1 MRTLKKTLSLVLV
14 VAMVLGLCVVG
25 ASAKNAVDDFTDA
38 DKIGAAYTEA
48 VGVMTGIGV
57 IKGMGDG
64 TLSPTGNYTRAQAA
78 KIITYML
85 IGEKAA
91 ESLVCT
97 TAPFEDVAANHWAA
111 GYIAF
116 CVEKGIING
125 MSATTFEPEGQ
136 LTGFQWAKMLLCAVG
151 FGSQG
156 EFTGNSWSLNTA
168 FVAHRVGLFDGDLA
182 GADHVALQR
191 QQAILYAFNVLTTV
205 PQVTYAPGITGYIE
219 GVENYKPVTDLGK
232 TLGESIYKLASVTG
246 IIVDNEALNAP
257 ATVVNAKAEYNAYA
271 PNTVSVKAN
280 TGLDMMYHAA
290 RIWYVEGTKA
300 NTGVFVLDLAKV
312 ETTNCPTTLPAKDV
326 YNIGKEVVGSVAY
339 QYDKVD
345 NSAVDAGTAN
355 VVLYYKWA
363 RLGARVEVKS
373 TTVID
378 SVTVANSAIKTD
390 ISAINKDDPIIYL
403 KGESTTTDNAGW
415 HVYAPSATS
424 GTVTSLSDKGVIT
437 LSDGTKL
444 SPSNIVG
451 AGRAEALVRIE
462 RILTGIIHDA
472 PTYYF
477 TLDTHGHYITM
488 TEDPYRTVALYTGSW
503 KLTSSHDAW
512 STSVQYAAQFVD
524 VKTGAVKVVP
534 VRNTWVANN
543 ASLQHKGYFDITD
556 ELFGDATYAPH
567 AVNESDNYYGG
578 SYAIVND
585 VDSIGVSSYTFWA
598 NDTANRINVAVPT
611 TVNGVTT
618 WRADGVRFNDET
630 VTFIIVNGTGDTLTV
645 DTYTGVAGLIEGY
658 AKKTGL
664 PITRV
669 TLRNMA
675 LVVNDEAAGNKSASV
690 IFAYDAATATGG
702 VVFFP
707 TDVEKWSL
715 VTDSYYQYDF
725 AYLNGEK
732 SVGNIKI
739 SRRAALAGTVAG
751 VSMNNGLNPDIERGF
766 YFYTVG
772 EDGFCDAL
780 TRVPLQSRAVFYSD
794 TANKIAMADGVY
806 WINGVKVASDCKVVD
821 TRSGAGTTVDTIDAL
836 AKLVNNNNYTG
847 PVQVFYM
854 RTSDQIDLI
863 YVVDYNLG
871 WISIG
876 FDADMT
882 GWLVDGEASTEA
894 YESDTVVISSDA
906 LKALDNGTVVDV
918 EFNVL
923 PPAAADGN
931 KVKATV
937 KDGSIAV
944 PVHDFVKDGTK
955 LAEVTITGITYDVVL
970 KNNQP
975 EFEVRYKINDTGS
988 SVEWENDTAVTLDVG
1003 DFLALAF
1010 VREGV
1015 AKDITATVAM
1025 NNNETP
1031 TSVGIAFN
1039 SSSTG
1044 WIKKVVPTGES
1055 ITIASI
1061 TASFTMTLGG
1071 KDYTAATYYNFE
1083 NPVDNA
1089 NKDTYQDITWVPGDE
1104 VSVVV
1109 VRSGA
1114 AIQDSDLGSL
1124 LILRTTTNGELKSV
1138 ESLKDGGTNQ
1148 EFTFKFVPG
1157 ANVVDVVSSTGNAYW
1172 STEKFESD

>member
-38 DKIGAAYTEA
+38 DKIGDAYYEA

-64 TLSPTGNYTRAQAA
+64 ILSPTGNYTRAQAA

-116 CVEKGIING
+116 CVEQGIING

-168 FVAHRVGLFDGDLA
+168 KVAHLVGLFNGDLA

-191 QQAILYAFNVLTTV
+191 QQAMLYAFNVLTTV

-219 GVENYKPVTDLGK
+219 GVENYKPVTDLGQ
-232 TLGESIYKLASVTG
+232 TLGWSIYKLKSVTG

-300 NTGVFVLDLAKV
+300 NTGVFVYDLAKV

-378 SVTVANSAIKTD
+378 GVTVANSAIKTD

-424 GTVTSLSDKGVIT
+424 GTVKSLSAKGVIT
-437 LSDGTKL
+437 LADGTTL

-451 AGRAEALVRIE
+451 AGRAEALARIE
-462 RILTGIIHDA
+462 RILTGVIHDA

-543 ASLQHKGYFDITD
+543 ASLLDKGYFDITD

-567 AVNESDNYYGG
+567 VVDVSDNYYGG
-578 SYAIVND
+578 SYAIVNA
-585 VDSIGVSSYTFWA
+585 VNGIGVSSYTFRA
-598 NDTANRINVAVPT
+598 ADTANRINVAVPST
-611 TVNGVTT
+611 SGYSV
-618 WRADGVRFNDET
+618 DGVRFNDET

-664 PITRV
+664 PITSV

-715 VTDSYYQYDF
+715 VTDSYYQYDL

-732 SVGNIKI
+732 SVGSIKI
-739 SRRAALAGTVAG
+739 SRLAALAGSVAG
-751 VSMNNGLNPDIERGF
+751 VSVNNVLNPDIERGF

-836 AKLVNNNNYTG
+836 AKLVNNNYYTG
-847 PVQVFYM
+847 AVQVFYM
-854 RTSDQIDLI
+854 WTNDKINLI
-863 YVVDYNLG
+863 YVVDCNLG
-871 WISIG
+871 WIDFEFAEGMTDWTVNSKTSDEVYE
-876 FDADMT
+876 DAN
-882 GWLVDGEASTEA
+882 
-894 YESDTVVISSDA
+894 VVIANDA
-906 LKALDNGTVVDV
+906 LEALDDGTTVDIA
-918 EFNVL
+918 FNVT
-923 PPAAADGN
+923 PAAAAAKDTT
-931 KVKATV
+931 VEATV
-937 KDGSIAV
+937 KDGKV
-944 PVHDFVKDGTK
+944 TLPVHSFVKDGTK
-955 LAEVTITGITYDVVL
+955 LADVTITGVTYKVTVTNKQTEFGVCYLNPTSDATNKGTTLDDDHNPIVVNVGDKIRLCVFRDNVPAGIEATIYLTGALDQDIKFQGSTERKYGWSAAEGFVPTSNSLVIEKVTAEFTLNLGEATSAPAMSYSFKSGDTNANADKIT
-970 KNNQP
+970 
-975 EFEVRYKINDTGS
+975 F
-988 SVEWENDTAVTLDVG
+988 TAVPGSAYEFDLY
-1003 DFLALAF
+1003 
-1010 VREGV
+1010 R
-1015 AKDITATVAM
+1015 
-1025 NNNETP
+1025 
-1031 TSVGIAFN
+1031 
-1039 SSSTG
+1039 
-1044 WIKKVVPTGES
+1044 
-1055 ITIASI
+1055 
-1061 TASFTMTLGG
+1061 
-1071 KDYTAATYYNFE
+1071 TAAA
-1083 NPVDNA
+1083 DNNGDGKLLKLTLSAGSPIYSINRYAAA
-1089 NKDTYQDITWVPGDE
+1089 NT
-1104 VSVVV
+1104 
-1109 VRSGA
+1109 GA
-1114 AIQDSDLGSL
+1114 AL
-1124 LILRTTTNGELKSV
+1124 N
-1138 ESLKDGGTNQ
+1138 
-1148 EFTFKFVPG
+1148 FKFTPA
-1157 ANVVDVVSSTGNAYW
+1157 ANNVTVSAVDWSSETLA
-1172 STEKFESD
+1172 TT

>member
-25 ASAKNAVDDFTDA
+25 ASATNKVDGYEDA
-38 DKIGAAYTEA
+38 GKIGAAYTEA
-48 VGVMTGIGV
+48 VGVMTGLGIVDGV
-57 IKGMGDG
+57 TD
-64 TLSPTGNYTRAQAA
+64 TELRPENTYQRDQAA
-78 KIITYML
+78 KIIAYML
-85 IGEKAA
+85 LGKDKAEKL
-91 ESLVCT
+91 SCT
-97 TAPFEDVAANHWAA
+97 KAPFEDVPKTHWAA

-116 CVEKGIING
+116 CKDVGIIDG
-125 MSATTFEPEGQ
+125 VTETEFKPTAA
-136 LTGFQWAKMLLCAVG
+136 LTGFQWAKMLLSAVG
-151 FGSQG
+151 FGVNG
-156 EFTGNSWSLNTA
+156 ELEGDHWSVKTQIFGNAVN
-168 FVAHRVGLFDGDLA
+168 LFDGDTA
-182 GADHVALQR
+182 AATHNALQR
-191 QQAILYAFNVLTTV
+191 QQAMLLAFNVLTDV
-205 PQVTYAPGITGYIE
+205 NVVVWSEALGDYIE
-219 GVENYKPVTDLGK
+219 GYYTFADRYTYEG
-232 TLGESIYKLASVTG
+232 TLGENVWKLDSVTG
-246 IIVDNEALNAP
+246 VIVDNEALNAP

-300 NTGVFVLDLAKV
+300 NTGVFVYDLAKV
-312 ETTNCPTTLPAKDV
+312 ETTNCPTTLPTKDV
-326 YNIGKEVVGSVAY
+326 YNIGKEVANSVAY

-345 NSAVDAGTAN
+345 NSAIDAGTAN

-363 RLGARVEVKS
+363 KLGARVEVKS

-378 SVTVANSAIKTD
+378 GVTVANSAIKTD
-390 ISAINKDDPIIYL
+390 ISAIDKDDPIIYL
-403 KGESTTTDNAGW
+403 KGKSTTTDNAGW

-543 ASLQHKGYFDITD
+543 ASLLDKGYFDITD

-567 AVNESDNYYGG
+567 VVNVSDNYYGG
-578 SYAIVND
+578 SYAIVNA
-585 VDSIGVSSYTFWA
+585 VDGIGVSSYTFSA
-598 NDTANRINVAVPT
+598 ADTANRIGVAVPT
-611 TVNGVTT
+611 TNGGYAV
-618 WRADGVRFNDET
+618 DGVRFNDET

-664 PITRV
+664 PITSV

-739 SRRAALAGTVAG
+739 SRRAALAGSVAG
-751 VSMNNGLNPDIERGF
+751 VSVNDPLNPDIERGF

-780 TRVPLQSRAVFYSD
+780 TRVPLQDESVFYSD

-836 AKLVNNNNYTG
+836 AKLVNNNYYTG
-847 PVQVFYM
+847 AVQVFYM
-854 RTSDQIDLI
+854 WTNDKINLI
-863 YVVDYNLG
+863 YVVDCNLG
-871 WISIG
+871 WIDFG
-876 FDADMT
+876 FGDLT
-882 GWLVDGEASTEA
+882 GWTVNGEASDEV
-894 YESDTVVISSDA
+894 YEDANVVIANGA
-906 LKALDNGTVVDV
+906 LKALDNGTTVDIAFSV
-918 EFNVL
+918 S
-923 PPAAADGN
+923 PAAAAKDTT
-931 KVKATV
+931 VEATV
-937 KDGSIAV
+937 KDGKV
-944 PVHDFVKDGTK
+944 TLPVHSFVKDGTK
-955 LAEVTITGITYDVVL
+955 LADVTITGVTYDVTVTNEQTEFGVCYL
-970 KNNQP
+970 NPTSDAENKGTILSDDTNPITVNVGDKIRLCVFRDNVPTGIEATIYLTGATNQDIVFKGSTARMYGWSGVEGFVP
-975 EFEVRYKINDTGS
+975 TSNSLVIEKVTAEFTLSLGEPTSSPATNYSFKSGNVDANADKITFTAIPGSTYEFEVYR
-988 SVEWENDTAVTLDVG
+988 
-1003 DFLALAF
+1003 
-1010 VREGV
+1010 
-1015 AKDITATVAM
+1015 
-1025 NNNETP
+1025 
-1031 TSVGIAFN
+1031 
-1039 SSSTG
+1039 
-1044 WIKKVVPTGES
+1044 
-1055 ITIASI
+1055 
-1061 TASFTMTLGG
+1061 
-1071 KDYTAATYYNFE
+1071 TAAADSNGDGKLLELTLSTTE
-1083 NPVDNA
+1083 A
-1089 NKDTYQDITWVPGDE
+1089 LSSINKYSAE
-1104 VSVVV
+1104 
-1109 VRSGA
+1109 
-1114 AIQDSDLGSL
+1114 DSDAAL
-1124 LILRTTTNGELKSV
+1124 N
-1138 ESLKDGGTNQ
+1138 
-1148 EFTFKFVPG
+1148 FKFVPA
-1157 ANVVDVVSSTGNAYW
+1157 ANTITIDRVDW
-1172 STEKFESD
+1172 TEETQPVT

>member
-25 ASAKNAVDDFTDA
+25 ASATNKVDGYEDA
-38 DKIGAAYTEA
+38 GKIGAAYTEA
-48 VGVMTGIGV
+48 VGVMTGLGIVDGV
-57 IKGMGDG
+57 TD
-64 TLSPTGNYTRAQAA
+64 TELRPENTYQRDQAA
-78 KIITYML
+78 KIIAYML
-85 IGEKAA
+85 LGKNKAD
-91 ESLVCT
+91 SLSCT
-97 TAPFEDVAANHWAA
+97 VAPFEDVPANHWAA

-116 CVEKGIING
+116 CKEQGIIDG
-125 MSATTFEPEGQ
+125 VTETTFKPTGT

-151 FGSQG
+151 FGVNG
-156 EFTGNSWSLNTA
+156 EFEGDSWSLNTA
-168 FVAHRVGLFDGDLA
+168 KVAHTVDLFAGDLA

-191 QQAILYAFNVLTTV
+191 QQAMLYAFNALTNV
-205 PQVTYAPGITGYIE
+205 DVVVWSEALGDYIE
-219 GVENYKPVTDLGK
+219 WYSGFVGGRFTYTG
-232 TLGESIYKLASVTG
+232 TLGENVWKLDSVTG

-290 RIWYVEGTKA
+290 RIWYVAGTKA
-300 NTGVFVLDLAKV
+300 NTGVFVYDLAKV

-326 YNIGKEVVGSVAY
+326 YNIGKEVANSVAY

-345 NSAVDAGTAN
+345 NSAIDAGTAN

-363 RLGARVEVKS
+363 KLGARVEVKS

-378 SVTVANSAIKTD
+378 GVTVANSAIKTD

-403 KGESTTTDNAGW
+403 KGKSTTTDNAGW

-424 GTVTSLSDKGVIT
+424 GTVKSLSDKGVIT
-437 LSDGTKL
+437 LADGTTL

-451 AGRAEALVRIE
+451 AGRAEALARIE
-462 RILTGIIHDA
+462 RILTGVIHDA

-534 VRNTWVANN
+534 VRNTWVADN

-578 SYAIVND
+578 SYAIVDNTI
-585 VDSIGVSSYTFWA
+585 SIVGDSSYTFSA
-598 NDTANRINVAVPT
+598 ADTANRIDVAVPST
-611 TVNGVTT
+611 FGYSV
-618 WRADGVRFNDET
+618 DGVRFNDET

-664 PITRV
+664 PITSV

-751 VSMNNGLNPDIERGF
+751 VSVNKALNPDIERGF

-871 WISIG
+871 WIDFG
-876 FDADMT
+876 FAEGMT
-882 GWLVDGEASTEA
+882 DWTVNSKASDEV
-894 YESDTVVISSDA
+894 YEDTNVVIANDD
-906 LKALDNGTVVDV
+906 LKALDDGTTVDIAFSV
-918 EFNVL
+918 S
-923 PPAAADGN
+923 PAAAAND
-931 KVKATV
+931 ATV
-937 KDGSIAV
+937 QATVEDGKV
-944 PVHDFVKDGTK
+944 TLPVHSFVKDGTK
-955 LAEVTITGITYDVVL
+955 LADVTITAVTYKVTVTNKQTEFGVCYLNPTSDATNKGTTLDDDHNPIVVNVGDKIRLCVFRDNVPADIEATIYLTGAANQNIKFQGSTATMYGWSAAEGFVPTSNTLVIEKVTAEFTLSLGDPTSSPATNYSFKSGNVDANADKITFPAIPGSTY
-970 KNNQP
+970 
-975 EFEVRYKINDTGS
+975 EFEVYR
-988 SVEWENDTAVTLDVG
+988 
-1003 DFLALAF
+1003 
-1010 VREGV
+1010 
-1015 AKDITATVAM
+1015 
-1025 NNNETP
+1025 
-1031 TSVGIAFN
+1031 
-1039 SSSTG
+1039 
-1044 WIKKVVPTGES
+1044 
-1055 ITIASI
+1055 
-1061 TASFTMTLGG
+1061 
-1071 KDYTAATYYNFE
+1071 TAAA
-1083 NPVDNA
+1083 D
-1089 NKDTYQDITWVPGDE
+1089 
-1104 VSVVV
+1104 
-1109 VRSGA
+1109 
-1114 AIQDSDLGSL
+1114 
-1124 LILRTTTNGELKSV
+1124 TNGEGKLLKLTLSTD
-1138 ESLKDGGTNQ
+1138 EALYSINRYSAEDSDAALN
-1148 EFTFKFVPG
+1148 FKFVPA
-1157 ANVVDVVSSTGNAYW
+1157 ANTITISSVDW
-1172 STEKFESD
+1172 TEETQPAT

>member
-25 ASAKNAVDDFTDA
+25 ASATNKVDGYEDA
-38 DKIGAAYTEA
+38 GKIGAAYTEA
-48 VGVMTGIGV
+48 VGVMTGLGIVDGV
-57 IKGMGDG
+57 TD
-64 TLSPTGNYTRAQAA
+64 TELRPENTYQRDQAA
-78 KIITYML
+78 KIIAYML
-85 IGEKAA
+85 LGKNKAD
-91 ESLVCT
+91 SLSCT
-97 TAPFEDVAANHWAA
+97 VAPFEDVPANHWAA

-116 CVEKGIING
+116 CKEQGIIDG
-125 MSATTFEPEGQ
+125 VTETTFNPTGT

-151 FGSQG
+151 FGVNG
-156 EFTGNSWSLNTA
+156 EFEGDSWSLNTSK
-168 FVAHRVGLFDGDLA
+168 VAHTVDLFAGDLA

-191 QQAILYAFNVLTTV
+191 QQAMLYAFNALTNV
-205 PQVTYAPGITGYIE
+205 DVVVYSAALGDYIE
-219 GVENYKPVTDLGK
+219 WYSGFVGGRFTYTG
-232 TLGESIYKLASVTG
+232 TLGENVWKLDSVTG
-246 IIVDNEALNAP
+246 VIVDNEALNAP

-300 NTGVFVLDLAKV
+300 NTGVFVYDLAKV

-326 YNIGKEVVGSVAY
+326 YNIGKEVANSVAY

-345 NSAVDAGTAN
+345 NSAIDAGTAN

-363 RLGARVEVKS
+363 KLGARVEVKS

-378 SVTVANSAIKTD
+378 GVTVANSAIKTD
-390 ISAINKDDPIIYL
+390 ISAIDKDDPIIYL

-451 AGRAEALVRIE
+451 AGRDEALTRIE
-462 RILTGIIHDA
+462 RILTGVIHDA

-534 VRNTWVANN
+534 VRNTWIQDNWQ
-543 ASLQHKGYFDITD
+543 LEKKGYFDITD

-567 AVNESDNYYGG
+567 VVDVSDNYYGG
-578 SYAIVND
+578 SYAIVNA
-585 VDSIGVSSYTFWA
+585 VNNIGVSSYTFSA
-598 NDTANRINVAVPT
+598 ADTANRINVAVPT
-611 TVNGVTT
+611 LKGGYAV
-618 WRADGVRFNDET
+618 DGVRFNDET

-664 PITRV
+664 PITSV
-669 TLRNMA
+669 TLKNMA

-715 VTDSYYQYDF
+715 VTDSYYQYNF

-732 SVGNIKI
+732 SVGSIKI
-739 SRRAALAGTVAG
+739 ARGATVDGVKVNDAGA
-751 VSMNNGLNPDIERGF
+751 DIARGF
-766 YFYTVG
+766 YFYTIG

-780 TRVPLQSRAVFYSD
+780 TRVALQDKTVFYSD

-821 TRSGAGTTVDTIDAL
+821 TRSGAGTTVDTIDEL
-836 AKLVNNNNYTG
+836 AKLVNNNYYTG
-847 PVQVFYM
+847 AVQVFYM
-854 RTSDQIDLI
+854 WTNDKINLI
-863 YVVDYNLG
+863 YVVDCNLG
-871 WISIG
+871 WIKVT
-876 FDADMT
+876 APA
-882 GWLVDGEASTEA
+882 GWTVDGKASVET
-894 YESDTVVISSDA
+894 YEDDSVVLTSNG
-906 LKALDNGTVVDV
+906 LKALDDGTVVDIAYTVAPNAFAKGNTV
-918 EFNVL
+918 EAVVE
-923 PPAAADGN
+923 DG
-931 KVKATV
+931 
-937 KDGSIAV
+937 AV
-944 PVHDFVKDGTK
+944 TLPVHSFVEDGTK
-955 LAEVTITGITYDVVL
+955 LADVTITAVTYDVTVTN
-970 KNNQP
+970 KQT
-975 EFEVRYKINDTGS
+975 EFGVCYLNPTSDDSRDG
-988 SVEWENDTAVTLDVG
+988 VTLDDDNNTITVKVG
-1003 DFLALAF
+1003 DKIRLCVFRDNVPAGIEATIYLTGADNQNITFQGSKETKYGWSDVKGF
-1010 VREGV
+1010 V
-1015 AKDITATVAM
+1015 
-1025 NNNETP
+1025 P
-1031 TSVGIAFN
+1031 TSN
-1039 SSSTG
+1039 SLVIDSVTAEFTLSLGAADSSAAKNYSFKSGSEDANDDTREFTAVPGSEYTFSLYRTSAADSNGDGQLVYFTVNDDSSNTISSTNAYNAE
-1044 WIKKVVPTGES
+1044 KNGE
-1055 ITIASI
+1055 AL
-1061 TASFTMTLGG
+1061 SFT
-1071 KDYTAATYYNFE
+1071 
-1083 NPVDNA
+1083 
-1089 NKDTYQDITWVPGDE
+1089 
-1104 VSVVV
+1104 
-1109 VRSGA
+1109 
-1114 AIQDSDLGSL
+1114 
-1124 LILRTTTNGELKSV
+1124 
-1138 ESLKDGGTNQ
+1138 
-1148 EFTFKFVPG
+1148 FVPG
-1157 ANVVDVVSSTGNAYW
+1157 ANTITLSNPGF
-1172 STEKFESD
+1172 TEENKEG